1 MIERERTK
9 MHDSPC
15 FSNTIY
21 IDQTHRA
28 ERELSSFIN
37 AVTELFGAE
46 QAQVAT
52 EDWLEEAEL
61 MDSAPRSISRD
72 WRSVTIAAAA
82 RLANRIDAAQH
93 RHRSLSASNAE
104 ASRILSSNRFATAL
118 LANPA
123 T

>member
-1 MIERERTK
+1 

-15 FSNTIY
+15 FSNSIY
-21 IDQTHRA
+21 IEQTHRA

-46 QAQVAT
+46 QAQAAT

-61 MDSAPRSISRD
+61 MDSAPRSINRD

-82 RLANRIDAAQH
+82 RLASRIDAARY
-93 RHRSLSASNAE
+93 RHRSLTASDAE
-104 ASRILSSNRFATAL
+104 ASTIRSTNRFAIAL

-123 T
+123 A